1 MITDNSYRG
10 AFAVTKS
17 DSTILEGVRGLYVGG
32 AGAVAVVLRDR
43 VTSVI
48 FSAVPVGTILPIE
61 VTQVLSTGTD
71 ATLILALV

>member
-10 AFAVTKS
+10 AFVVTKS

-32 AGAVAVVLRDR
+32 TGDVAVVTRDR
-43 VTSVI
+43 ASSVV

-61 VTQVLSTGTD
+61 AAQVLSTGTT